1 MESRSVQNQPDRPH
15 IKRLLEIAEHDSGG
29 SRRVASVLLSLW
41 SGDAFRCD
49 LQSLLYLDGNLLHP
63 ILLLISYLHDH
74 GLQLDSLVSP
84 EEMNPILE
92 KWGSHL
98 H

>member
-1 MESRSVQNQPDRPH
+1 MDAWCAQSKPGLAC
-15 IKRLLEIAEHDSGG
+15 IKRLLQIAERDTSG

-49 LQSLLYLDGNLLHP
+49 LQSLLYLDGNLLQQ
-63 ILLLISYLHDH
+63 ILLLIAYLHQH
-74 GLQLDSLVSP
+74 GLQLESLLSQ

-92 KWGSHL
+92 RWGNTL
-98 H
+98 

>member
-1 MESRSVQNQPDRPH
+1 MEARSVQNQPGLPC
-15 IKRLLEIAEHDSGG
+15 IKRLLQIGEQDSGG

-49 LQSLLYLDGNLLHP
+49 LQSLLYLDGNLLHQ
-63 ILLLISYLHDH
+63 ILVLISYLHQH
-74 GLQLDSLVSP
+74 GLQLDCLVSR

-92 KWGSHL
+92 MWEDHL
-98 H
+98 Q

>member
-1 MESRSVQNQPDRPH
+1 MEARGARSQPGLAS
-15 IKRLLEIAEHDSGG
+15 IKRLLQIAERDTSG

-49 LQSLLYLDGNLLHP
+49 LQSLLYLDGSLLHQ
-63 ILLLISYLHDH
+63 ILLLIVYLHQH
-74 GLQLDSLVSP
+74 GLQLESLLSQ

-92 KWGSHL
+92 MWGDTL
-98 H
+98 Q

>member
-1 MESRSVQNQPDRPH
+1 MEARSVSNQPGLPY
-15 IKRLLEIAEHDSGG
+15 IKRLLEIAERDSGG
-29 SRRVASVLLSLW
+29 SRRIASVLLSLW

-63 ILLLISYLHDH
+63 ILLLISYLHQH
-74 GLQLDSLVSP
+74 GLQLDSLVSA
-84 EEMNPILE
+84 EEMHPILE

-98 H
+98 Q

>member
-1 MESRSVQNQPDRPH
+1 MEARGAQSQPGLAS
-15 IKRLLEIAEHDSGG
+15 IKRLLQIAERDTGG

-49 LQSLLYLDGNLLHP
+49 LQSLLYLDGNLLHQ
-63 ILLLISYLHDH
+63 ILLLIAYLHQQ
-74 GLQLDSLVSP
+74 GLQLESLLSQ

-92 KWGSHL
+92 MWGNTL
-98 H
+98 Q

>member
-1 MESRSVQNQPDRPH
+1 MEARAGQSQPGVPR
-15 IKRLLEIAEHDSGG
+15 IKRLLEIAEQDTSG

-49 LQSLLYLDGNLLHP
+49 LQSLLYLDGNLLQQ
-63 ILLLISYLHDH
+63 ILLLIAYLHQR
-74 GLQLDSLVSP
+74 GLQLESLLSQ

-92 KWGSHL
+92 MWGNTL
-98 H
+98 Q